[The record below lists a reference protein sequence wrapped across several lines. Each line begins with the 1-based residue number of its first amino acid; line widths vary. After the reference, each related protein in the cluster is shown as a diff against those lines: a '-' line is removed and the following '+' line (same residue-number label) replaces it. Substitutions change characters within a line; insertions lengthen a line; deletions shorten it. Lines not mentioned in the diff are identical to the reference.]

1 MPRPGEKSEAV
12 LDATDRAIVNGL
24 QGGFPLTETPFADA
38 AEAFGIGEEELMA
51 RIGRMADDGL
61 ISRFGPMYN
70 AERLGGALSLCAL
83 AVPENR
89 YDEVAGQVNAHDEV
103 AHNYA
108 RAHALNMWFVIAT
121 ERPEQKD
128 AVLEKI
134 ERETG
139 LKVYD
144 FPKIEE
150 FFIGLKVEV

>member
-1 MPRPGEKSEAV
+1 MGRPAAGSEAV
-12 LDATDRAIVNGL
+12 LDATDRAIINGL

-38 AEAFGIGEEELMA
+38 AETFGIGEEELMT
-51 RIGRMADDGL
+51 RIDRLAEDRL

-83 AVPENR
+83 AVPEAR
-89 YDEVAGQVNAHDEV
+89 YDEVADQVNAHDEV

-108 RAHALNMWFVIAT
+108 RAHDLNMWFVIAT

-134 ERETG
+134 GQETG